1 MAGRFFLRSKT
12 FFQTVFFLSLLLALP
27 SVSAWGQDAQITG
40 TVLDPSKAV
49 IPNASIEI
57 VDIATELKWET
68 RSNGDGRYLAPP
80 LPAGSYR
87 ITVQAP
93 NFETQVLE
101 NVKLNVAGK
110 VSLDFVLHPGSI
122 SQSVTVDGGGI
133 NINTTDAS
141 VSTVIDRQFVEN
153 LPLNG
158 RSFQSLMTLAP
169 GVIVVP
175 SQGVGQS
182 GELSVNGQRTEANY
196 FTVDGVSA
204 DTGASVSSSGFT
216 GAGFT
221 GATPGETAL
230 GTTQSLV
237 SIDALQEFR
246 AITSTYSAE
255 YGRSP
260 GGQFALT
267 TRSGTNQYHGT
278 LFDYLRNDAL
288 DANSW
293 FNGYTN
299 TPPIAKQ
306 ALRQNDFGG
315 TLGGFLDIP
324 HLYNGRDK
332 TFFFFSYEGLRL
344 INPTPSQLYE
354 VPSNA
359 LRQAAP
365 AALQPFLAAFPVSNQ
380 PDNGN
385 GLSYYTA
392 GYSAPSSIDTSSIRI
407 DHSFSDKF
415 KIFGRY
421 SDSPSNS
428 TARQP
433 SDLAQVNATIIN
445 VKTITLGATN
455 VFGPEMDNEF
465 RFNVTGN
472 DYKSSRTLDNFG
484 GATPLNIG
492 NVPGLQPGS
501 WLTFFLFY
509 DLYPYYLLEPQSN
522 RERQLNVVD
531 TFTHALGRH
540 NLKYGVD
547 YRRLVASEALPSQWE
562 VGFYYDE
569 ASVLSNQTS
578 GINFYNQTINMK
590 AVYPNTSLFVQDE
603 WKVSDRLNLSYG
615 LRWEL
620 NPAPHD
626 ANGNTPYTVDQ
637 ITDLSTVTVA
647 PKGTPLWQTVYTNSA
662 PRLGAAYQL
671 RRVPGSDTIVRA
683 GVGLYYDTGTE
694 LAADGYYGVGT
705 TGFESFN
712 GDAFPLT
719 TAQIATV
726 PKPSAAPPYN
736 AAVWGFDPHL
746 KTPYTVQWN
755 AAVEQQLGEQQTLNI
770 NYVASASRRLL
781 TQNFYSPNLLGNPN
795 FVSGNGLYLTTNRA
809 NSDYESLQVRFQ
821 RTLSHSF
828 QGLLSYTWSHSLDN
842 ASSNFTIYELE
853 RGPSDFDIRNN
864 FQAALSY
871 EIPGQYQN
879 SWTSYALR
887 HWALDARVSAR
898 SALPVDI
905 ISNTTIDSDSGT
917 GLTFH
922 PDRVTDQPLYI
933 HNSQVATGR
942 QINPAAFVEKE
953 DTNGN
958 VIEGDAGR
966 NSARGYD
973 AVQADIT
980 LRREFP
986 FTERVGLQFRAEA
999 YNILNHPSFGSIY
1012 NSLANG
1018 PLFGQA
1024 YTTENSQLG
1033 GLSSIYQVGGAR
1045 SMQLSLKLHF

>member
-1 MAGRFFLRSKT
+1 
-12 FFQTVFFLSLLLALP
+12 
-27 SVSAWGQDAQITG
+27 
-40 TVLDPSKAV
+40 
-49 IPNASIEI
+49 
-57 VDIATELKWET
+57 
-68 RSNGDGRYLAPP
+68 
-80 LPAGSYR
+80 
-87 ITVQAP
+87 
-93 NFETQVLE
+93 
-101 NVKLNVAGK
+101 
-110 VSLDFVLHPGSI
+110 
-122 SQSVTVDGGGI
+122 
-133 NINTTDAS
+133 

-158 RSFQSLMTLAP
+158 RSFQALMTLAP
-169 GVIVVP
+169 GVLIVP

-204 DTGASVSSSGFT
+204 NIGASVSSSGFT
-216 GAGFT
+216 GAGFG

-237 SIDALQEFR
+237 SVDALQEFR
-246 AITSTYSAE
+246 ATTSTYSAE
-255 YGRSP
+255 YGRTP
-260 GGQFALT
+260 GGQFSFQ
-267 TRSGTNQYHGT
+267 TRSGANQYHGT
-278 LFDYLRNDAL
+278 AFDYLRNDAL
-288 DANSW
+288 DANNW

-299 TPPIAKQ
+299 NPPIAKQ

-315 TLGGFLDIP
+315 TLGGFIDIP

-354 VPSNA
+354 VPSA
-359 LRQAAP
+359 SLRQNAP
-365 AALQPFLAAFPVSNQ
+365 VALQPFLSSFPVSTQ

-407 DHSFSDKF
+407 DHSISDKF

-445 VKTITLGATN
+445 VKTVTLGATSVLTSKIN
-455 VFGPEMDNEF
+455 NEF
-465 RFNVTGN
+465 RFNVTGD

-484 GATPLNIG
+484 GATPLNLSGI
-492 NVPGLQPGS
+492 PGLQSNS

-522 RERQLNVVD
+522 RERQVNVVD
-531 TFTHALGRH
+531 TFTHTLGRH

-547 YRRLVASEALPSQWE
+547 YRRLVVSEELPPLWE
-562 VGFYYDE
+562 VGFYYSE
-569 ASVLSNQTS
+569 ASVLSNQAD
-578 GINFYNQTINMK
+578 GINMYKQTINMK

-603 WKVSDRLNLSYG
+603 WKVNDRLSLSYG

-637 ITDLSTVTVA
+637 ITDLATVKLA
-647 PKGTPLWQTVYTNSA
+647 PKGTPLWQTIYTNFA
-662 PRLGAAYQL
+662 PRLGVAYQAHNGRGNGTVL
-671 RRVPGSDTIVRA
+671 RA
-683 GVGLYYDTGTE
+683 GGGLFYDTGTQ

-705 TGFESFN
+705 TGFKSFN
-712 GDAFPLT
+712 GDPFPLT
-719 TAQIATV
+719 TAQIASV
-726 PKPSAAPPYN
+726 PEPNANAPYN
-736 AAVWGFDPHL
+736 VAVWGFDPHL
-746 KTPYTVQWN
+746 KSPYTVQWN

-781 TQNFYSPNLLGNPN
+781 TQNFYSPDLLGNPN
-795 FVSGNGLYLTTNRA
+795 FISGNGLYLTTNRA
-809 NSDYESLQVRFQ
+809 SANYQSLQVRFQ
-821 RTLSHSF
+821 RTLSHGF
-828 QGLLSYTWSHSLDN
+828 QSLLAYTWSHSLDD
-842 ASSNFTIYELE
+842 ASTNFTIYELE

-871 EIPGQYQN
+871 DVPGHYDN
-879 SWTSYALR
+879 PLLSYALK
-887 HWALDARVSAR
+887 HWSLDARISAR
-898 SALPVDI
+898 SSLPVDI
-905 ISNTTIDSDSGT
+905 LSKTTVDSDSGQ
-917 GLTFH
+917 GLEFH
-922 PDRVTDQPLYI
+922 PDRIATQPLYVF
-933 HNSQVATGR
+933 NPLAPTGR
-942 QINPAAFVEKE
+942 QINPQAFQEK
-953 DTNGN
+953 DDANGN
-958 VIEGDAGR
+958 VIEGNAGR
-966 NSARGYD
+966 NAARGFD
-973 AVQADIT
+973 AVQADMT
-980 LRREFP
+980 LRRDFP

-999 YNILNHPSFGSIY
+999 YNVFNHPSFGSIY
-1012 NSLANG
+1012 NSLDNG

-1024 YTTENSQLG
+1024 YTTLGSQLG
-1033 GLSSIYQVGGAR
+1033 GLSSIYQLGGSR
-1045 SMQLSLKLHF
+1045 SMQVALKLHF